1 MLIAK
6 LIYVLV
12 LSYVIGSIPSGLLVS
27 KFQSKKDIRQYGSG
41 KIGAT
46 NVLRTAGSKAAVIV
60 VIADVMKGFIA
71 VVLAGYIFGN
81 NLLVIGNYGAGP
93 LMVQVAAGL
102 GAMAGHN
109 WSLFLK
115 FKGGRGVA
123 TYFGGLTALCLPAS
137 MIGAET
143 LFIAAGL
150 TRYASFGS
158 LLGVIISYVVLV
170 PLTIV
175 YKFPLEYLGYAL
187 VGTLVI
193 IVMHKDNINRLI
205 TGTERKLGEKADR
218 AVSASVENGI

>member
-1 MLIAK
+1 MLITK
-6 LIYVLV
+6 FIYIII
-12 LSYVIGSIPSGLLVS
+12 LSYLIGSIPSGLLVS
-27 KFQSKKDIRQYGSG
+27 KFQAKKDIRKFGSG
-41 KIGAT
+41 KTGAT

-60 VIADVMKGFIA
+60 VVADVLKGILP
-71 VVLAGYIFGN
+71 VILAGILFGN
-81 NLLVIGNYGAGP
+81 NLLVVGSFGAGA
-93 LMVQVAAGL
+93 LIVQVAAGL
-102 GAMAGHN
+102 AAIAGHN

-123 TYFGGLTALCLPAS
+123 TYFGGLTALCPPAA

-143 LFIAAGL
+143 LFISAGL

-170 PLTIV
+170 PLTII

-193 IVMHKDNINRLI
+193 IIMHKDNINRLV
-205 TGTERKLGEKADR
+205 TGTERKLGEKAEHSISSSESG
-218 AVSASVENGI
+218 A